1 MTIFQLVYVSLAADS
16 FSADDLLGLLRQSRE
31 NNERAEVSG
40 MLLYKERRFLQVLE
54 GDEASVRAT
63 FQRIHRDP
71 RHHDIT
77 VLLENETE
85 MRDFDDWSMA
95 FQNLDQKNARAT
107 PGYSEFMNVTLSV
120 FEFASDPSR
129 ASQLLRIFRKT

>member
-1 MTIFQLVYVSLAADS
+1 MDIFQLVYVSLAADS
-16 FSADDLLGLLRQSRE
+16 FSAEDLLELLRQSRE
-31 NNERAEVSG
+31 NNQRTGVTG
-40 MLLYKERRFLQVLE
+40 LLLYKERRFLQLLE
-54 GDEASVRAT
+54 GDEASVCAT

-77 VLLENETE
+77 VLLENNTD

-95 FQNLDQKNARAT
+95 FQNLDEETARQT
-107 PGYSEFMNVTLSV
+107 PGYSQFMNISLSV